1 MNREIQGLDPDLY
14 TYDEVISEIEE
25 HVKKKLYDN
34 DLIPGRDVEI
44 IDIQLH
50 GSRLRGQAKKSSD
63 LDAVLQYRGDIRE
76 DDLFALLNSKPY
88 LRIER
93 IKVDINPIKTDMD
106 LYMKRSAEYDRHK
119 LGLESRVRRLE
130 KLLLNK

>member
-1 MNREIQGLDPDLY
+1 MNKEIQGLDPDLY

-25 HVKKKLYDN
+25 HIKKKLYDN

-93 IKVDINPIKTDMD
+93 IKVRN
-106 LYMKRSAEYDRHK
+106 
-119 LGLESRVRRLE
+119 SR
-130 KLLLNK
+130 K

>member
-1 MNREIQGLDPDLY
+1 MNREIQGLDPEFY
-14 TYDEVISEIEE
+14 SYDEVISEIEE
-25 HVKKKLYDN
+25 YIKKKLYDN
-34 DLIPGRDVEI
+34 DLIPGRDIEI
-44 IDIQLH
+44 VDIQLH

-76 DDLFALLNSKPY
+76 DDLFAILNSRPY

-93 IKVDINPIKTDMD
+93 IKVDINPIQEDMD
-106 LYMKRSAEYDRHK
+106 SYMKKSDDYDRKK

>member
-1 MNREIQGLDPDLY
+1 MNKEIQWLDPELY
-14 TYDEVISEIEE
+14 SYDEVISEIEE
-25 HVKKKLYDN
+25 YIKKKLYDN
-34 DLIPGRDVEI
+34 DLIPGRDIEI

-76 DDLFALLNSKPY
+76 DDLFAILNSKPY

-93 IKVDINPIKTDMD
+93 IKVDINPIQEDMGS
-106 LYMKRSAEYDRHK
+106 YMKKSDDYDRKK